1 MSDIKR
7 ISTIELKNELESR
20 GYKVTYYRR
29 PDGAIRISSIN
40 GIHYKLSEGN
50 KAARAF
56 TGKYLSRKQITQRR
70 EASPYA
76 YSAKLPKL
84 TKAERLYI
92 RRYNRRVR
100 KTGVGVK
107 VKMKT
112 ARVEKRKMGF
122 KGLREKL
129 FNISIHAQGI
139 AYSADV
145 EAFHAKLE
153 ASGFYDAANAIV
165 KSIQFQ
171 STGHAA
177 IMDSS
182 LTKEMDYW
190 YDLKNLN
197 GADGKTEEELVEI
210 INEDYE
216 ADTKEITSIY
226 QEKILTPRKPKKSSK
241 IKY

>member
-1 MSDIKR
+1 
-7 ISTIELKNELESR
+7 
-20 GYKVTYYRR
+20 
-29 PDGAIRISSIN
+29 
-40 GIHYKLSEGN
+40 
-50 KAARAF
+50 
-56 TGKYLSRKQITQRR
+56 
-70 EASPYA
+70 
-76 YSAKLPKL
+76 
-84 TKAERLYI
+84 
-92 RRYNRRVR
+92 
-100 KTGVGVK
+100 
-107 VKMKT
+107 
-112 ARVEKRKMGF
+112 MGF

-129 FNISIHAQGI
+129 FNTSIHAQGI

-145 EAFHAKLE
+145 EAFKAKLE
-153 ASGFYDAANAIV
+153 ASGFYDAANAIA

-216 ADTKEITSIY
+216 ADTKEIASIY
-226 QEKILTPRKPKKSSK
+226 QEKILTPRKPKKSTK